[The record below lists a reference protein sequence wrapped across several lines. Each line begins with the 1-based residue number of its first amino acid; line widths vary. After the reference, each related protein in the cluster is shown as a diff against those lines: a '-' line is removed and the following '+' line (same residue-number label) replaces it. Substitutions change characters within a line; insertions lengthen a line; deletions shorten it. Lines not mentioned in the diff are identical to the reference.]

1 VWRHRTPA
9 GVTADTALTAVPCGL
24 KLLAASPGASPG
36 AAPASGKRRRVTMH
50 WTDLF
55 NSVGS
60 LFIVATASTK
70 TMVPLRT
77 LAIVANCFLIV
88 FYGVTHQWVPCLLQT
103 AALPLNAWRLYQMV
117 VLIRNVRG
125 AIRGNTSMDW
135 LKPFMTGRRF
145 RKGDI
150 LFAKGERANEMFCT
164 VTGRY
169 LLLELGI
176 ELKPGQ
182 VVGELAML
190 APENRR
196 TATLECIEDGE
207 ALSITYEQVE
217 QLYYQNPTFGFYF
230 LRLATARLFENINK
244 LEGELARQH
253 AAQA

>member
-1 VWRHRTPA
+1 
-9 GVTADTALTAVPCGL
+9 
-24 KLLAASPGASPG
+24 
-36 AAPASGKRRRVTMH
+36 MH

-70 TMVPLRT
+70 TMVPLRI

-88 FYGVTHQWVPCLLQT
+88 FYAVTHSWVPMVLQA
-103 AALPLNAWRLYQMV
+103 AALPLNAWRLYQMI

-125 AIRGNTSMDW
+125 AIRGNSSMDW
-135 LKPFMTGRRF
+135 LKPFMTGRHF

-150 LFAKGERANEMFCT
+150 LFAKGEPANEMFCT

-169 LLLELGI
+169 RVLELGI

-182 VVGELAML
+182 LVGELAML
-190 APENRR
+190 APDNRR
-196 TATLECIEDGE
+196 TATLECIEQGE

-230 LRLATARLFENINK
+230 LRLATARLFDNISRM
-244 LEGELARQH
+244 ESELARIH

>member
-1 VWRHRTPA
+1 
-9 GVTADTALTAVPCGL
+9 
-24 KLLAASPGASPG
+24 
-36 AAPASGKRRRVTMH
+36 MH

-70 TMVPLRT
+70 TMVPLRI

-88 FYGVTHQWVPCLLQT
+88 FYTVTHSWVPMVLQT
-103 AALPLNAWRLYQMV
+103 AALPLNGWRLYQMI

-125 AIRGNTSMDW
+125 AIRGNSSMDW
-135 LKPFMTGRRF
+135 LKPFMTGRHF
-145 RKGDI
+145 GKGDI
-150 LFAKGERANEMFCT
+150 LFAKGEPASEMFCT

-169 LLLELGI
+169 RLLEFGI

-182 VVGELAML
+182 LVGELAML
-190 APENRR
+190 APDNRR
-196 TATLECIEDGE
+196 TATLECIEEGE

-230 LRLATARLFENINK
+230 LRLATARLFENISRM
-244 LEGELARQH
+244 ESELARLH